1 MQKLL
6 PKIKLSKDPESR
18 QDFGGK
24 TAEGFIM
31 TGITGGAEATGAVEA
46 IDSEACFAGVTGAA
60 IGAAGA
66 FQIEATEA
74 RLVWN

>member
-1 MQKLL
+1 
-6 PKIKLSKDPESR
+6 
-18 QDFGGK
+18 
-24 TAEGFIM
+24 M
-31 TGITGGAEATGAVEA
+31 TGITGRAEATGAVEA

>member
-1 MQKLL
+1 
-6 PKIKLSKDPESR
+6 
-18 QDFGGK
+18 
-24 TAEGFIM
+24 M

-46 IDSEACFAGVTGAA
+46 IDSEACFAGA